1 MVSSPWG
8 GIMYRS
14 EGTSEAQ
21 AVVFLS
27 IDGTS
32 ELSLCWCVDVTTW
45 FISPKKKSMH
55 SDGIMWRARSR
66 TENDAAVM
74 KDMQGGTGRGEN
86 T

>member
-1 MVSSPWG
+1 MVSSPRG

-32 ELSLCWCVDVTTW
+32 ELRRYYMVY
-45 FISPKKKSMH
+45 FQKKKVC
-55 SDGIMWRARSR
+55 
-66 TENDAAVM
+66 TVM
-74 KDMQGGTGRGEN
+74 GLCGGPGAEQRMMLQ
-86 T
+86 